1 MYRET
6 GWSSPWSP
14 GGERN
19 TDIAHSTSSREYA
32 GRVSLADRTSL
43 MILITLKTPSLVSLR
58 MNILGAPVAGL
69 TIAFHVSILCIFF
82 VAKGEGGQLP
92 ETFEEDYKTGVVSLV
107 AGNRSNNQSQRG
119 KGGHGVGPGCR
130 MGWEGKGHMTWP

>member
-19 TDIAHSTSSREYA
+19 TDLVHSTSSREYA
-32 GRVSLADRTSL
+32 GRVSLAERTSL
-43 MILITLKTPSLVSLR
+43 IISIALKTPSLVSLR

-69 TIAFHVSILCIFF
+69 TITFHVSILCIFCC
-82 VAKGEGGQLP
+82 EGG
-92 ETFEEDYKTGVVSLV
+92 
-107 AGNRSNNQSQRG
+107 
-119 KGGHGVGPGCR
+119 GGAITR
-130 MGWEGKGHMTWP
+130 NF